1 MSTPT
6 LFNLARREAYS
17 RWHPQDGNQLET
29 NIPTGIASSKLAILH
44 RTLPSLL
51 NGANGLAIAND
62 RALNQWRKGSWQSF
76 STDAFRRA
84 VEELALGLESFGLRR
99 GDRVALI
106 MHSDVG
112 FAIADLGTLL
122 AGFVNVPIDL
132 TQTIENM
139 LLILQEVEAPLLVLS
154 NPALLDQIR
163 PYLWEV
169 PTLKTVIVAE
179 VPDDWQAG
187 ALQNLGGG
195 GVMEWGSGGDG
206 GDGGGGGA
214 NPGDAQP
221 IPSPDACLQ
230 IPHLLC
236 EAQAQQPCPPVPMP
250 QSLRV
255 CSLAEVQH
263 WGRQR
268 WSVQAAQALEDAIAP
283 VDLATIIYI
292 ASETKRPKG
301 VMLSHGAIAANVLA
315 AFSSYPNLQTGPD
328 EVALLFLPLNHIF
341 ARVFLYG
348 HLAWGHSIYFSDPNH
363 LVKHLRRVKP
373 TFLITVPRFLE
384 KVHERILDQVN
395 HLSRFD
401 RRVLLWAIQ
410 LTARFDPAQPPQKL
424 YRLQMQLAERLVF
437 PKWREVFG
445 GRLKACICGG
455 AALSGDL
462 VKFFSAAGVPVYQGY
477 GLTETSGVLT
487 YTREGHNRPGT
498 VGLPIP
504 GVEVAI
510 AADQEI
516 FVRAPFLMQ
525 GYYRD
530 PEASNAVLTPDGW
543 LHTGDFGTLDA
554 DGFLTITGVK
564 KALFKLCT
572 GKYVSPRPLEQA
584 LTASPLVAKAITVGA
599 NRKFCAMVI
608 VPDLDALRHQ
618 VQNWGLDLT
627 QPDWWHHPRITALY
641 QSLIDTANCHFPY
654 WSTGRKFALVEHSEN
669 LAAVVEGLYG
679 DGGGR
684 GDGEGGGEAC
694 PVYARSLMHY

>member
-1 MSTPT
+1 M
-6 LFNLARREAYS
+6 
-17 RWHPQDGNQLET
+17 
-29 NIPTGIASSKLAILH
+29 LH

-51 NGANGLAIAND
+51 NGANGLAVAND
-62 RALNQWRKGSWQSF
+62 RALNQWRKGRWQSF
-76 STDAFRRA
+76 STEAFRRA
-84 VEELALGLESFGLRR
+84 VEEFALGLETFRLQR
-99 GDRVALI
+99 GDRVALM

-132 TQTIENM
+132 TQTIENI
-139 LLILQEVEAPLLVLS
+139 LLILQEVEAPLLVIS

-179 VPDDWQAG
+179 VPDGWQAE
-187 ALQNLGGG
+187 QTR
-195 GVMEWGSGGDG
+195 GSEVS
-206 GDGGGGGA
+206 A
-214 NPGDAQP
+214 SDAVLP
-221 IPSPDACLQ
+221 TPAPETCLQ

-236 EAQAQQPCPPVPMP
+236 ETPTQQPCLPVP
-250 QSLRV
+250 QALRV
-255 CSLAEVQH
+255 CALAEVRE
-263 WGRQR
+263 WGRPG
-268 WSVQAAQALEDAIAP
+268 WSTEAVQALEDAVAP
-283 VDLATIIYI
+283 ADLATIIYI

-301 VMLSHGAIAANVLA
+301 VMLSHEAIAANVLA
-315 AFSSYPNLQTGPD
+315 SFSSYPNLQTGPD

-363 LVKHLRRVKP
+363 LIKHLRRVKP
-373 TFLITVPRFLE
+373 TLLITVPRLLE

-395 HLSRFD
+395 HLSHFD
-401 RRVLLWAIQ
+401 RRVLQWAIN
-410 LTARFDPAQPPQKL
+410 LTARFDPSQPPQKL

-437 PKWREVFG
+437 VKWREVFG

-455 AALSGDL
+455 AALSSNL

-487 YTREGHNRPGT
+487 YTRAGHNRPGT

-504 GVEVAI
+504 GVEIAL
-510 AADQEI
+510 AADQEVL
-516 FVRAPFLMQ
+516 VRAPFLMQ
-525 GYYRD
+525 GYYHD
-530 PEASNAVLTPDGW
+530 PAATAAALTPDGW

-572 GKYVSPRPLEQA
+572 GKYVSPRPLEQE
-584 LTASPLVAKAITVGA
+584 LMASPLVAKAITVGA
-599 NRKFCAMVI
+599 NHKFCAMVI
-608 VPDLDALRHQ
+608 VPNLDALRRQ
-618 VQNWGLDLT
+618 VEHWDLDLT

-654 WSTGRKFALVEHSEN
+654 WSTVRKFALVDQIEGLDE
-669 LAAVVEGLYG
+669 VVERLYG
-679 DGGGR
+679 DSGVR
-684 GDGEGGGEAC
+684 GDGGDEGDGEAC
-694 PVYARSLMHY
+694 PVYARSLMRY

>member
-1 MSTPT
+1 M
-6 LFNLARREAYS
+6 
-17 RWHPQDGNQLET
+17 
-29 NIPTGIASSKLAILH
+29 LH

-51 NGANGLAIAND
+51 NGVHGSTVAND

-76 STDAFRRA
+76 STDAFRRM
-84 VEELALGLESFGLRR
+84 VEEVALGLEIFGLQR

-139 LLILQEVEAPLLVLS
+139 LLILQEVEAPLLVVS
-154 NPALLDQIR
+154 NLDLLDQIR

-187 ALQNLGGG
+187 ANW
-195 GVMEWGSGGDG
+195 GVMELGSWGDRE
-206 GDGGGGGA
+206 GGGA

-236 EAQAQQPCPPVPMP
+236 EAQAQQPCPPMPMP
-250 QSLRV
+250 QALRV
-255 CSLAEVQH
+255 CSLAEVRR
-263 WGRQR
+263 WGNQR
-268 WSVQAAQALEDAIAP
+268 WSAQAVQALADAIAP
-283 VDLATIIYI
+283 ADLATIIYI

-301 VMLSHGAIAANVLA
+301 VMLSHENISANVLA
-315 AFSSYPNLQTGPD
+315 SFSSYPNLQPGPD

-363 LVKHLRRVKP
+363 LIKHLRRVKP
-373 TFLITVPRFLE
+373 TFLITVPRLLE
-384 KVHERILDQVN
+384 KIHERILDHAH

-401 RRVLLWAIQ
+401 RRVLIWAIQ
-410 LTARFDPAQPPQKL
+410 LTARFNPAQPPQKL
-424 YRLQMQLAERLVF
+424 YRLQLQLAERLVF

-455 AALSGDL
+455 AALSGHL

-487 YTREGHNRPGT
+487 YTREGYNRPGT

-510 AADQEI
+510 APDQEVL
-516 FVRAPFLMQ
+516 VRAPFLMQ

-530 PEASNAVLTPDGW
+530 PVATVAVLTPEGW
-543 LHTGDFGTLDA
+543 LHTGDFGILDA

-572 GKYVSPRPLEQA
+572 GKYVSPRPLEQE
-584 LTASPLVAKAITVGA
+584 LTASPLVAQAITVGA
-599 NRKFCAMVI
+599 NHKFCAMVI

-618 VQNWGLDLT
+618 VEGWGLDLT
-627 QPDWWHHPRITALY
+627 QPDWWHQPRVTALY
-641 QSLIDTANCHFPY
+641 QSLIDSANCHFPY
-654 WSTGRKFALVEHSEN
+654 WSTVRKFALVEQSEE
-669 LAAVVEGLYG
+669 LAEVVERLYG
-679 DGGGR
+679 DGGVR
-684 GDGEGGGEAC
+684 GKGG
-694 PVYARSLMHY
+694 

>member
-1 MSTPT
+1 M
-6 LFNLARREAYS
+6 
-17 RWHPQDGNQLET
+17 
-29 NIPTGIASSKLAILH
+29 LH

-51 NGANGLAIAND
+51 NGVDGLTIANN
-62 RALNQWRKGSWQSF
+62 RALNQWRKGSWQSM

-84 VEELALGLESFGLRR
+84 VEEFALGLETFELQR
-99 GDRVALI
+99 GDRIALM

-132 TQTIENM
+132 TQTIENI
-139 LLILQEVEAPLLVLS
+139 LLILQEVEAPLLVIS

-169 PTLKTVIVAE
+169 PTLKAVIVAE
-179 VPDDWQAG
+179 VPDSWQVGADW
-187 ALQNLGGG
+187 
-195 GVMEWGSGGDG
+195 GVMERGSGGDG
-206 GDGGGGGA
+206 GDGGA
-214 NPGDAQP
+214 SSTDAQLM
-221 IPSPDACLQ
+221 PSPDACLQ

-236 EAQAQQPCPPVPMP
+236 ETHTQPLCPPVPMP
-250 QSLRV
+250 QALRV
-255 CSLAEVQH
+255 CSLAEVRR
-263 WGRQR
+263 WGQQR
-268 WSVQAAQALEDAIAP
+268 WTVQAVQALGDAIAP
-283 VDLATIIYI
+283 ADLATIIYI

-301 VMLSHGAIAANVLA
+301 VMLSHEAIAANVLA

-363 LVKHLRRVKP
+363 LIKHLRRIRP
-373 TFLITVPRFLE
+373 TFLITVPRLLE

-395 HLSRFD
+395 HLSHFD
-401 RRVLLWAIQ
+401 RRVLQWAIK
-410 LTARFDPAQPPQKL
+410 LTARFNPARSPQKL

-455 AALSGDL
+455 AAISDDL

-510 AADQEI
+510 APDQEVL
-516 FVRAPFLMQ
+516 VRAPFLMQ
-525 GYYRD
+525 GYYHD
-530 PEASNAVLTPDGW
+530 PEATTAALTADGW

-572 GKYVSPRPLEQA
+572 GKYVSPRPLEQE

-599 NRKFCAMVI
+599 NHKFCAMVI
-608 VPDLDALRHQ
+608 VPDFDALRHQ
-618 VQNWGLDLT
+618 VEGWGLDLT
-627 QPDWWHHPRITALY
+627 QPDWWHEPRITALY
-641 QSLIDTANCHFPY
+641 QSLIDNANCHFPY
-654 WSTGRKFALVEHSEN
+654 WSTVRKFALVDQSEG
-669 LAAVVEGLYG
+669 LDEVVERLYG
-679 DGGGR
+679 DKGGR
-684 GDGEGGGEAC
+684 GDGGDEGGEGDGEAC

>member
-1 MSTPT
+1 M
-6 LFNLARREAYS
+6 LY
-17 RWHPQDGNQLET
+17 
-29 NIPTGIASSKLAILH
+29 

-51 NGANGLAIAND
+51 KGVDSSTTASD
-62 RALNQWRKGSWQSF
+62 RTLNQWRKGHWQSF
-76 STDAFRRA
+76 STDAFGRA
-84 VEELALGLESFGLRR
+84 VEELALGLETFRLQR
-99 GDRVALI
+99 GDRVALL

-132 TQTIENM
+132 TQTIENI
-139 LLILQEVEAPLLVLS
+139 LLILQEVEAPLLVVS

-179 VPDDWQAG
+179 VPDDWQSEQSLAG
-187 ALQNLGGG
+187 AAAPETALPTPAP
-195 GVMEWGSGGDG
+195 E
-206 GDGGGGGA
+206 
-214 NPGDAQP
+214 AQ
-221 IPSPDACLQ
+221 LQ

-236 EAQAQQPCPPVPMP
+236 ETPAQQPSPSVLLP
-250 QSLRV
+250 QALRV
-255 CSLAEVQH
+255 YALAEVRE
-263 WGRQR
+263 WGRRR
-268 WSVQAAQALEDAIAP
+268 WSAEAVQALEDAIAP
-283 VDLATIIYI
+283 TDLATIIYI

-328 EVALLFLPLNHIF
+328 EVALLFLPLTHIF

-363 LVKHLRRVKP
+363 LIKHLRRVKP
-373 TFLITVPRFLE
+373 TFLITVPRLLE
-384 KVHERILDQVN
+384 KVNERILEHTH

-401 RRVLLWAIQ
+401 RRVLLWVIQ
-410 LTARFDPAQPPQKL
+410 LTARFDLGQSPQRL

-437 PKWREVFG
+437 PKWRDVFG

-498 VGLPIP
+498 VGPPIP

-510 AADQEI
+510 APDQEI
-516 FVRAPFLMQ
+516 LVRAPFLMQ
-525 GYYRD
+525 GYYHD
-530 PEASNAVLTPDGW
+530 PTATAAALTPDGW
-543 LHTGDFGTLDA
+543 LHTGDLGYLDP

-572 GKYVSPRPLEQA
+572 GKYVSPRPLEEE
-584 LTASPLVAKAITVGA
+584 LTASPLVAQATTVGA

-608 VPDLDALRHQ
+608 VPDLAALRLQ
-618 VQNWGLDLT
+618 VEPWGLDT
-627 QPDWWHHPRITALY
+627 SAANWWHHPRITALY
-641 QSLIDTANCHFPY
+641 QSLIDSANCHLPY
-654 WSTGRKFALVEHSEN
+654 WATVRKFALIERSEE
-669 LAAVVEGLYG
+669 LAAAVEELYRN
-679 DGGGR
+679 GGSQ
-684 GDGEGGGEAC
+684 GDGEGGGESC
-694 PVYARSLMHY
+694 PMYARSLMHY

>member
-6 LFNLARREAYS
+6 LFSLAIAPP
-17 RWHPQDGNQLET
+17 HP
-29 NIPTGIASSKLAILH
+29 AILH
-44 RTLPSLL
+44 RTLPSLI
-51 NGANGLAIAND
+51 NDAHSPTGHD
-62 RALNQWRKGSWQSF
+62 RALNQWRKRSWQSF
-76 STDAFRRA
+76 STEAFRRA
-84 VEELALGLESFGLRR
+84 VEELALGLETFGLQR

-132 TQTIENM
+132 TQTIENI
-139 LLILQEVEAPLLVLS
+139 LFILQEVAAPLLVVS
-154 NPALLDQIR
+154 SPDLLDQIR

-169 PTLKTVIVAE
+169 PTLKAVIVAE
-179 VPDDWQAG
+179 EWG
-187 ALQNLGGG
+187 SG
-195 GVMEWGSGGDG
+195 GVMEWGSGEDRGDG
-206 GDGGGGGA
+206 GVNLGE
-214 NPGDAQP
+214 AQLT
-221 IPSPDACLQ
+221 PSPDACLQ

-236 EAQAQQPCPPVPMP
+236 EAHPQQPCPPVPMP
-250 QSLRV
+250 QALRV
-255 CSLAEVQH
+255 CALAEVRH

-268 WSVQAAQALEDAIAP
+268 WSSQAVQDLGDAIAP
-283 VDLATIIYI
+283 ADLATIIYI

-301 VMLSHGAIAANVLA
+301 VMLSHENISANVLA

-328 EVALLFLPLNHIF
+328 EVALLFLPLTHIF

-363 LVKHLRRVKP
+363 LIKHLRRVKP
-373 TFLITVPRFLE
+373 TFLITVPRLLE
-384 KVHERILDQVN
+384 KVHERILDHAH

-401 RRVLLWAIQ
+401 RRVLLWAIR
-410 LTARFDPAQPPQKL
+410 LTARFDPNQPPQRL

-455 AALSGDL
+455 AALSADL

-510 AADQEI
+510 APDQEVL
-516 FVRAPFLMQ
+516 VRAPFLMQ
-525 GYYRD
+525 GYYHD
-530 PEASNAVLTPDGW
+530 PAATKAALTADGW

-572 GKYVSPRPLEQA
+572 GKYVSPRPLEQE

-599 NRKFCAMVI
+599 NHKFCAMVI
-608 VPDLDALRHQ
+608 VPDFDALRHQ
-618 VQNWGLDLT
+618 VEGWSIDFA
-627 QPDWWHHPRITALY
+627 QPDWWQHPRITALY

-654 WSTGRKFALVEHSEN
+654 WSTVRKFALVDQSEG
-669 LAAVVEGLYG
+669 LDEVVERLYG
-679 DGGGR
+679 NGSGR
-684 GDGEGGGEAC
+684 GDGGDEGDGGDGEAC
-694 PVYARSLMHY
+694 PVYARSLMRY

>member
-1 MSTPT
+1 MTTPLLHSAT
-6 LFNLARREAYS
+6 
-17 RWHPQDGNQLET
+17 
-29 NIPTGIASSKLAILH
+29 H

-51 NGANGLAIAND
+51 KTDDRTPIAPD
-62 RALNQWRKGSWQSF
+62 RTLNQWRNGRWQSF
-76 STDAFRRA
+76 STEALQRA
-84 VEELALGLESFGLRR
+84 VEELALGLETFGLKR
-99 GDRVALI
+99 GDRIALI

-132 TQTIENM
+132 TQTIENI
-139 LLILQEVEAPLLVLS
+139 LLILQEVEAPLLVVS
-154 NPALLDQIR
+154 NLDLLDQIR

-169 PTLKTVIVAE
+169 PTLKAVIVAE
-179 VPDDWQAG
+179 VAEKW
-187 ALQNLGGG
+187 GGG
-195 GVMEWGSGGDG
+195 RVMEWGDEGE
-206 GDGGGGGA
+206 GGA
-214 NPGDAQP
+214 SLPT
-221 IPSPDACLQ
+221 PSPDACLQ

-236 EAQAQQPCPPVPMP
+236 EAQVQQPCPPVPMP

-255 CSLAEVQH
+255 CSLAEVRR

-268 WSVQAAQALEDAIAP
+268 WSAQAVQALEDAITPA
-283 VDLATIIYI
+283 DLATVIYI

-301 VMLSHGAIAANVLA
+301 VMLSHGAIAANALA
-315 AFSSYPNLQTGPD
+315 AFASYPHLQHGPD
-328 EVALLFLPLNHIF
+328 EVALLFLPLTHIF

-363 LVKHLRRVKP
+363 LVKHLRRVRP
-373 TFLITVPRFLE
+373 TFVITVPRFLE
-384 KVHERILDQVN
+384 KVHERILDHAH

-410 LTARFDPAQPPQKL
+410 LTARFDPNQPPQGL

-437 PKWREVFG
+437 PKWRAVFG

-498 VGLPIP
+498 VGPPIP

-510 AADQEI
+510 APDQEI
-516 FVRAPFLMQ
+516 LVRAPFLMQ

-530 PEASNAVLTPDGW
+530 PKASNAALTADGW
-543 LHTGDFGTLDA
+543 LHTGDLGHLDA
-554 DGFLTITGVK
+554 DGFLTVTGVK

-572 GKYVSPRPLEQA
+572 GKYVSPRPLEEE
-584 LTASPLVAKAITVGA
+584 LSASPLVAQAVTVGA

-608 VPDLDALRHQ
+608 VPELEPLRRQAQAWDLDTAS
-618 VQNWGLDLT
+618 
-627 QPDWWHHPRITALY
+627 PDWWHHPRITALY
-641 QSLIDTANCHFPY
+641 QSLIDSANCHLPY
-654 WSTGRKFALVEHSEN
+654 WATVRKFALVERSEE
-669 LAAVVEGLYG
+669 LAAAVERLYG

-684 GDGEGGGEAC
+684 GDREDGEGGGESC
-694 PVYARSLMHY
+694 PVYARSLVGG

>member
-1 MSTPT
+1 MTTPT
-6 LFNLARREAYS
+6 LFNLALREAYS
-17 RWHPQDGNQLET
+17 LWHLQTGSQLET
-29 NIPTGIASSKLAILH
+29 SVPAGVASSEPAILH

-51 NGANGLAIAND
+51 NSADGSPIAND
-62 RALNQWRKGSWQSF
+62 RALNQWRNGRWQSF
-76 STDAFRRA
+76 STDAFRRT
-84 VEELALGLESFGLRR
+84 VEEFALGLETFGLQR
-99 GDRVALI
+99 GDRIALI

-132 TQTIENM
+132 TQTIENI
-139 LLILQEVEAPLLVLS
+139 LLILQEVEAPLLVVS
-154 NPALLDQIR
+154 NLDLLNQLR

-179 VPDDWQAG
+179 VPDDWQAD
-187 ALQNLGGG
+187 QTLGGKISAP
-195 GVMEWGSGGDG
+195 E
-206 GDGGGGGA
+206 A
-214 NPGDAQP
+214 ELP
-221 IPSPDACLQ
+221 IPAPEACLQ

-236 EAQAQQPCPPVPMP
+236 EPHTQQLCPPVPMP
-250 QSLRV
+250 QALRV
-255 CSLAEVQH
+255 CSLAKVRR
-263 WGRQR
+263 WGHQR
-268 WSVQAAQALEDAIAP
+268 WTVQTVQALGDAIAP
-283 VDLATIIYI
+283 ADLATIIYI

-301 VMLSHGAIAANVLA
+301 VMLSHENISANVLA

-363 LVKHLRRVKP
+363 LIKHLRRVKP
-373 TFLITVPRFLE
+373 TFLITVPRLLG
-384 KVHERILDQVN
+384 KVHERILEHAH

-401 RRVLLWAIQ
+401 RRVLLWAIK
-410 LTARFDPAQPPQKL
+410 LTARFDPGQPPQRL

-437 PKWREVFG
+437 PKWREIFG

-455 AALSGDL
+455 AALSADL

-487 YTREGHNRPGT
+487 YTREGYNRPGT
-498 VGLPIP
+498 VGPPIP

-510 AADQEI
+510 APDQEVL
-516 FVRAPFLMQ
+516 VRAPFLMQ

-530 PEASNAVLTPDGW
+530 PEASNAALTPDGW
-543 LHTGDFGTLDA
+543 LHTGDLGHLDP

-572 GKYVSPRPLEQA
+572 GKYVSPRPLEEE
-584 LTASPLVAKAITVGA
+584 LTASPLVAQAITIGA

-608 VPDLDALRHQ
+608 VPDLAALHHQ
-618 VQNWGLDLT
+618 TQLWELDTT
-627 QPDWWHHPRITALY
+627 QPDWLHHPRVTALY
-641 QSLIDTANCHFPY
+641 QSLIDSANCHLPY
-654 WSTGRKFALVEHSEN
+654 WATVRKFALIERSEE
-669 LAAVVEGLYG
+669 LAAAVEGLYG
-679 DGGGR
+679 DGAVQGDR
-684 GDGEGGGEAC
+684 EDGEGGGESC
-694 PVYARSLMHY
+694 PVYARSLVGG

>member
-1 MSTPT
+1 MTTPT
-6 LFNLARREAYS
+6 LFNLALREAYS
-17 RWHPQDGNQLET
+17 LWHPKNENHLET
-29 NIPTGIASSKLAILH
+29 SIPTGSACPSPAILH

-51 NGANGLAIAND
+51 DGANGLAIAND
-62 RALNQWRKGSWQSF
+62 RVLNQWRKGSWQSF
-76 STDAFRRA
+76 STEAFRRA
-84 VEELALGLESFGLRR
+84 MEEFALGLETFDLHR
-99 GDRVALI
+99 GDRVALM

-122 AGFVNVPIDL
+122 AGFVNIPIDL
-132 TQTIENM
+132 TQTIENI
-139 LLILQEVEAPLLVLS
+139 LLILQEVEAPLLVIS

-169 PTLKTVIVAE
+169 PTLKAVIVAE
-179 VPDDWQAG
+179 VPDSWQAEQTG
-187 ALQNLGGG
+187 GSEAVSAAALPTPAP
-195 GVMEWGSGGDG
+195 ET
-206 GDGGGGGA
+206 
-214 NPGDAQP
+214 
-221 IPSPDACLQ
+221 CLQ

-236 EAQAQQPCPPVPMP
+236 ETPTQQPCPPVP
-250 QSLRV
+250 QALRV
-255 CSLAEVQH
+255 CALAEVRE

-268 WSVQAAQALEDAIAP
+268 WSAEAVQALEDAIAP
-283 VDLATIIYI
+283 ADLATIIYI

-301 VMLSHGAIAANVLA
+301 VMLSHEAIAANVLA
-315 AFSSYPNLQTGPD
+315 SFSSYPNLQTGPD

-363 LVKHLRRVKP
+363 LIKHLRRVKP
-373 TFLITVPRFLE
+373 TFLITVPRLLE

-395 HLSRFD
+395 HLSHFD
-401 RRVLLWAIQ
+401 RRVLQWAIN
-410 LTARFDPAQPPQKL
+410 LTTRFDPAQPPQKL

-437 PKWREVFG
+437 IKWREVFG

-455 AALSGDL
+455 AALSGNL

-487 YTREGHNRPGT
+487 YTRAGHNRLDT
-498 VGLPIP
+498 VGRPIP
-504 GVEVAI
+504 GVEI
-510 AADQEI
+510 ALAPDQEVL
-516 FVRAPFLMQ
+516 VRAPFLMQ
-525 GYYRD
+525 GYYHD
-530 PEASNAVLTPDGW
+530 PAATAAALTPDGW

-572 GKYVSPRPLEQA
+572 GKYVSPRPLEQE
-584 LTASPLVAKAITVGA
+584 LMASPLVDKAITVGA
-599 NRKFCAMVI
+599 NHKFCAMVI

-618 VQNWGLDLT
+618 VENWDLDLT

-654 WSTGRKFALVEHSEN
+654 WSTVRKFALVDQSEG
-669 LAAVVEGLYG
+669 LDEVVERLYG
-679 DGGGR
+679 EGGGR
-684 GDGEGGGEAC
+684 GDGGDEGDGGEGEAC
-694 PVYARSLMHY
+694 PVYARSLMRY